1 MSEKVP
7 KSRIST
13 LAYFALAT
21 LALLGGFYVT
31 SRIQHWHVSGL
42 LVKTDAGVKQEEQ
55 PQERAKE
62 YAVYKQVFLDKVSAY
77 KAVLNQQDNA
87 MAIKALNG
95 YFSALAAIEAEYIKI
110 KPSATEPDRIK
121 LNRLIGNFSS
131 VYDKLQRLNYELG
144 RVREARADIT
154 NSHSILLL
162 TSPKHY
168 ADDKEQVKKVLKE
181 VDEGTFNIYECG
193 NLISKIERLTNIALY
208 RLKPEQQEATP
219 ELRLQAGME
228 AIELY
233 LNELTV
239 RNAPPKKVSE

>member
-7 KSRIST
+7 KSRISSFT
-13 LAYFALAT
+13 YFALTT
-21 LALLGGFYVT
+21 LALLCGVYVT
-31 SRIQHWHVSGL
+31 SSIQHWDVSGL
-42 LVKTDAGVKQEEQ
+42 LVRTDAGVKQDDQ
-55 PQERAKE
+55 SQERTKE
-62 YAVYKQVFLDKVSAY
+62 YAAYKQVFLDKVSAY
-77 KAVLNQQDNA
+77 KAVLNQEGNA
-87 MAIKALNG
+87 AVIKALNN
-95 YFSALAAIEAEYIKI
+95 YFLHLAAIEAEYIKI

-121 LNRLIGNFSS
+121 LKRLIGDFSS
-131 VYDKLQRLNYELG
+131 VYDKLQVLNYELG
-144 RVREARADIT
+144 HVREARADVT
-154 NSHSILLL
+154 NSHSILVL

-168 ADDKEQVKKVLKE
+168 ARDKDQVKKVLKE

-193 NLISKIERLTNIALY
+193 NLISKIERLTNITLY

-239 RNAPPKKVSE
+239 LNAPPKKVSE

>member
-7 KSRIST
+7 KSRISNLT
-13 LAYFALAT
+13 YFALAT

-31 SRIQHWHVSGL
+31 SRIQHWNVSGL
-42 LVKTDAGVKQEEQ
+42 LVMTNAGVKQDDQ

-62 YAVYKQVFLDKVSAY
+62 YGVYKQVFLDKVSAY
-77 KAVLNQQDNA
+77 KAVLAQEGNA
-87 MAIKALNG
+87 AVIKALNN
-95 YFSALAAIEAEYIKI
+95 YFLQLAAIENEYIKI
-110 KPSATEPDRIK
+110 KPSATEPERIK
-121 LNRLIGNFSS
+121 LKKLIGEFSS
-131 VYDKLQRLNYELG
+131 VYDKLQVLNYELG
-144 RVREARADIT
+144 HVREVRSDVT
-154 NSHSILLL
+154 NAHSILHL

-168 ADDKEQVKKVLKE
+168 AEDKDQVKKVLKE
-181 VDEGTFNIYECG
+181 ADQGTFNIYECG
-193 NLISKIERLTNIALY
+193 NLISRIERLTNITLH

-239 RNAPPKKVSE
+239 LNAPPKKVSE